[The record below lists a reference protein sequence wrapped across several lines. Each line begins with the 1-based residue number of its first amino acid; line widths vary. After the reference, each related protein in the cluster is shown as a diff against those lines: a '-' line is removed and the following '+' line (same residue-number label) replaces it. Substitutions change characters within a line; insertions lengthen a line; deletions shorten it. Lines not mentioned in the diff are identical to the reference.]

1 MKKILYLL
9 FVFSLLFITSCNQ
22 YKADPLQATSVHF
35 DLPVSSKQFSQAE
48 VLNEIH
54 TYKIEYDFILKSND
68 SVGNDWYSCV
78 TYDGEQ
84 FKSGD
89 TITATAN
96 SLVLLTATV
105 TENDSVADSASQSL
119 TLRLSDGE
127 KSTVKLVVTENRG
140 AYSGN
145 TAVWEV
151 CCSAWLVS

>member
-22 YKADPLQATSVHF
+22 HKAEPLQTTSV
-35 DLPVSSKQFSQAE
+35 LSNPPVSSEQVSKTE
-48 VLNEIH
+48 VLNKKH
-54 TYKIEYDFILKSND
+54 TYNIEYDFTLKSNN
-68 SVGNDWYSCV
+68 SVGNDWHSCV
-78 TYDGEQ
+78 TYNGEQ

-105 TENDSVADSASQSL
+105 TENDSIADNASQSL
-119 TLRLSDGE
+119 TLRLNDGE

-145 TAVWEV
+145 TAVWEF
-151 CCSAWLVS
+151 CCSVSFVR

>member
-1 MKKILYLL
+1 MKKAFMSCFLVILL
-9 FVFSLLFITSCNQ
+9 FVVSCNQ
-22 YKADPLQATSVHF
+22 YKAEPLLTTSVHF
-35 DLPVSSKQFSQAE
+35 DLPVSSEQVSQTG
-48 VLNEIH
+48 VLNEKH
-54 TYKIEYDFILKSND
+54 TYKIEYDFTLKSND

-78 TYDGEQ
+78 TYNGEQ
-84 FKSGD
+84 IKSGD
-89 TITATAN
+89 TITAAAN

-145 TAVWEV
+145 TAVWKFH
-151 CCSAWLVS
+151 CSVSFVR